1 MVINRINNKTR
12 QAMKLRFIYTLLTLV
27 TILYFVPANA
37 QTKKKT
43 TKKPAAKTTAK
54 KPAKAP
60 AKKTDAKN
68 LGDAASK
75 TTAPA
80 AAAADTGKNQNALT
94 EQIVVTTAYK
104 PLLADAVKIR
114 RNPDLDDVTP

>member
-1 MVINRINNKTR
+1 MTRRRCNKRNPTPRKARGRTVRKLNLQAMVINRMRNNKTR
-12 QAMKLRFIYTLLTLV
+12 QAMKLRYIYTLLTLV

-37 QTKKKT
+37 QTKKT
-43 TKKPAAKTTAK
+43 TKKPAAKTVTK

-75 TTAPA
+75 TTA
-80 AAAADTGKNQNALT
+80 
-94 EQIVVTTAYK
+94 
-104 PLLADAVKIR
+104 
-114 RNPDLDDVTP
+114 